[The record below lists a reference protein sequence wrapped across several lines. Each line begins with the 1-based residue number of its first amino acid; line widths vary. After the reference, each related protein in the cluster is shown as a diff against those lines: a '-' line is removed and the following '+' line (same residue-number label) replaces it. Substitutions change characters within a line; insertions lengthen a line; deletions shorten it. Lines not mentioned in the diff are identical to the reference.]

1 MSTKTLLGALI
12 AAVCFWLMGFLMYAV
27 LLGKMMAQYTTVNRP
42 HGEEMMVHLV
52 LGQVVFGILAAW
64 LWSRMS
70 ITSFSRGLTT
80 GAIIGFLVSLGS
92 NLIAI
97 ATTTVWNEFTGIFYD
112 LIALTVTWAVTG
124 GVLGWWMGRK

>member
-1 MSTKTLLGALI
+1 
-12 AAVCFWLMGFLMYAV
+12 MYAV